1 MLFGKYI
8 EDVAV
13 EALKKGND
21 EGEEAGEGNQT
32 IAIKN
37 MQMEKR
43 WRIKEPLKRYWQ
55 QELWGNLFDLL
66 LNPMRYVEKE
76 EEGKMPVMKGL
87 RACREGMEDWLET
100 EGGRKG
106 LKSGLRRLEERIRE
120 RRK

>member
-1 MLFGKYI
+1 M
-8 EDVAV
+8 A
-13 EALKKGND
+13 KGSNNNND
-21 EGEEAGEGNQT
+21 DKEEGTEGDRT

-55 QELWGNLFDLL
+55 QELWGDLFELL
-66 LNPMRYVEKE
+66 LNPMRHVDCE
-76 EEGKMPVMKGL
+76 EDAQMPVMKGL
-87 RACREGMEDWLET
+87 KACREGMEAWLEA